1 MKVGSVIGF
10 LLPFFG
16 PVCVC
21 VCVCIAFDAVTSTF
35 GCLCRII
42 LMNKSQSK
50 WIWIPQLFMSYK
62 FFNATLP
69 LADSDL
75 N

>member
-21 VCVCIAFDAVTSTF
+21 VCVYRLGRCDVDF
-35 GCLCRII
+35 R
-42 LMNKSQSK
+42 
-50 WIWIPQLFMSYK
+50 
-62 FFNATLP
+62 LP
-69 LADSDL
+69 LSNNSDEQISVEMDLDSSIIYVI
-75 N
+75 